1 MSNAE
6 FAEFYRSEF
15 DGQVRRAAL
24 FLGSEAAGADAVH
37 DAFVALFR
45 RWDQIREPGP
55 YLNRTVLNRCR
66 DVARRD
72 QRAKAAVRRS
82 ADRGDD
88 RTVVVDQ
95 DPLWDVLAELPF
107 NQRAAVVLREHPGQ
121 LGLCSANGGYVTK
134 HAIGLYST
142 EPPANGAFRHAD
154 VQAEVDR
161 FPTREVT
168 GEHVGAATIEA
179 YTVMHDH

>member
-107 NQRAAVVLREHPGQ
+107 NQRAAVVLRFYARMSE
-121 LGLCSANGGYVTK
+121 AEIAT
-134 HAIGLYST
+134 AIGC
-142 EPPANGAFRHAD
+142 PPGS
-154 VQAEVDR
+154 
-161 FPTREVT
+161 
-168 GEHVGAATIEA
+168 VGPWISRALAAMRKELQ
-179 YTVMHDH
+179 